1 VTTDPRDQLEQAH
14 VLFQRAYAGHER
26 EFLEDLVAHG
36 QHPLAFYLGCSDSRV
51 IPELLTHAVP
61 GELFVV
67 RNVANLLP
75 PIERRIVSAGA
86 ALEYA
91 VGHLHVR
98 HLIVCG
104 HDLCGGV
111 RAALDGGVDAAA
123 YPSLG
128 EWLEGLAPV
137 VERTRSVPEDG
148 GVRWRRTV
156 EENVLEQ
163 LTNASIARRSGGR
176 RRPAGAAAGST
187 TSPRRLRVYHRE
199 AEAVS
204 ATCSGR
210 PAGARLEQGN
220 QQAGMLADV
229 KITLDLDG
237 DLYRAVKVEA
247 ARADR
252 SIRDVVAEALE
263 GWLTAAEVAE
273 DRESA
278 TEALAEYRR
287 AGGIPAE
294 DAFALLAAE
303 TRARYGEDR
312 AASEVD
318 ADR

>member
-1 VTTDPRDQLEQAH
+1 MPTDQPAAQAIHSGHAGLDQEH
-14 VLFQRAYAGHER
+14 ELFQRAYAGHER

-111 RAALDGGVDAAA
+111 RAALDGGVDRDET
-123 YPSLG
+123 PSLA

-137 VERTRSVPEDG
+137 VERTRGVTEDG

-163 LTNASIARRSGGR
+163 LTNALGYPAVAR
-176 RRPAGAAAGST
+176 AVAAGELALHGWVYDLAT
-187 TSPRRLRVYHRE
+187 GALRVYHRE
-199 AEAVS
+199 AEGFVS
-204 ATCSGR
+204 AASLLE
-210 PAGARLEQGN
+210 AG
-220 QQAGMLADV
+220 
-229 KITLDLDG
+229 
-237 DLYRAVKVEA
+237 
-247 ARADR
+247 
-252 SIRDVVAEALE
+252 
-263 GWLTAAEVAE
+263 
-273 DRESA
+273 
-278 TEALAEYRR
+278 
-287 AGGIPAE
+287 
-294 DAFALLAAE
+294 
-303 TRARYGEDR
+303 
-312 AASEVD
+312 
-318 ADR
+318 